1 MYVKV
6 NQGHTSTVFILLSL
20 KNERNQQATLCERSI
35 LPMKPSILYD
45 DSWEKTLNEQM
56 NASLH
61 PSSWP
66 LFSLTAETKQ
76 RIIPTEFHGLLA
88 PNFLPQMQFLP
99 HQIETAKTVMEEMN
113 GTAILA
119 DEVGLGKTIEAGLVL
134 KEYMLRGLVS
144 RTLILTPASLVN
156 QWAKELRDKFQIYSL
171 VQRKKPDWSWNGVQI
186 ASIDS
191 AKQLKYENDLLDSLF
206 DMIIIDEAHRLKNPA
221 TKNYQ
226 FVSRLQKTYC
236 LLLTATP
243 VQNNVD
249 ELFHLVSLLKPG
261 LFGNNAFFNERF
273 KKGKRS
279 VYDQDAFHALLKKVM
294 IRNLRD
300 ETSQKTVKRFVQ
312 TIRITPTKEEKAFYD
327 SLAGCLPNS
336 ITLLTLQREACSSKY
351 AALATLK
358 KQEGFNQTETAL
370 IAESIKQNS
379 KAEKALEI
387 VKEHKEKAI
396 IFTQYRATQQYLEL
410 FFRAN
415 GIPAVS
421 FQGNFKKGKKDWMI
435 ELFKGPAQVLI
446 ATEAG
451 SEGLNLQFCR
461 HLINFDLPW
470 NPMKLEQRIGRI
482 HRFGQ
487 TQDVYI
493 YHLAYEQSVED
504 RMLTLLQ
511 EKINLFQSAIGKLDD
526 ILDQNW
532 VEEHIYDA
540 FQKSKSIGEW
550 EIKMQNLAAVLE

>member
-1 MYVKV
+1 
-6 NQGHTSTVFILLSL
+6 
-20 KNERNQQATLCERSI
+20 
-35 LPMKPSILYD
+35 MKPSILYD
-45 DSWEKTLNEQM
+45 DSWEKMLSEQI
-56 NASLH
+56 NKSPH
-61 PSSWP
+61 SSSWP
-66 LFSLTAETKQ
+66 LFTLTAETKQ
-76 RIIPTEFHGLLA
+76 RILPNDFHGLLA
-88 PNFLPQMQFLP
+88 PKFLPHIQFLP
-99 HQIETAKTVMEEMN
+99 HQLETAKTVMEEMN

-156 QWAKELRDKFQIYSL
+156 QWAKELRDKCQIHAL
-171 VQRKKPDWSWNGVQI
+171 VQRKNPDWSWNGVQI

-191 AKQLKYENDLLDSLF
+191 AKQLKHADILLETLF

-249 ELFHLVSLLKPG
+249 ELYHLVSLLKPG
-261 LFGNNAFFNERF
+261 LFGNNAFFNEQF
-273 KKGKRS
+273 KKGKRA
-279 VYDQDAFHALLKKVM
+279 VYNQEAFHTLLKKVM

-300 ETSQKTVKRFVQ
+300 ETNQQTVKRFVQ
-312 TIRITPTKEEKAFYD
+312 TIRITPSKEEKAFYD
-327 SLAGCLPNS
+327 SLPGSLPNA
-336 ITLLTLQREACSSKY
+336 ITLLTLQREACSSKH
-351 AALATLK
+351 AVIATLK
-358 KQEGFNQTETAL
+358 KHTGFEQSETAL
-370 IAESIKQNS
+370 IADSIKQNS
-379 KAEKALEI
+379 KAEKALALI
-387 VKEHKEKAI
+387 KEHNEKTI
-396 IFTQYRATQQYLEL
+396 IFTQYRATQQYLEY

-435 ELFKGPAQVLI
+435 ELFKGPAQVFI
-446 ATEAG
+446 ATESG

-493 YHLAYEQSVED
+493 YHLAYEQTVED
-504 RMLTLLQ
+504 RMLALLH
-511 EKINLFQSAIGKLDD
+511 EKIDLFQSAIGKLDD
-526 ILDQNW
+526 ILDQHW
-532 VEEHIYDA
+532 IEDHIKDA